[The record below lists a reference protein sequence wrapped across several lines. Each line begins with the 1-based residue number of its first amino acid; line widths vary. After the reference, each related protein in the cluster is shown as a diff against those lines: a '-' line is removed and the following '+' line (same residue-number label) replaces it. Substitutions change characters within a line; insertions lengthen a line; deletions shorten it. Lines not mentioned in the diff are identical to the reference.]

1 MLGDGKHADRV
12 EEILRQAGPDSYS
25 LVVSQVTAGEAL
37 AVVLRRGPDAGRMLR
52 GLLDLLAD
60 YRVEPD
66 RCMPQLSANVL
77 DIMRDLADVVPGLDI
92 TDGVILAH
100 ALADPYSVFL
110 VTRDHVMVNNAEIM
124 HCEKML
130 REQGRRCT
138 LLRIINPIETSLAFG
153 SR

>member
-12 EEILRQAGPDSYS
+12 EETLRQAGPDSYS
-25 LVVSQVTAGEAL
+25 LVVSQVTAGEAV
-37 AVVLRRGPDAGRMLR
+37 AVVLRRGPDAERMLR
-52 GLLDLLAD
+52 ALLDLLAD
-60 YRVEPD
+60 YRAEPD
-66 RCMPQLSANVL
+66 RCMPPLSANVL

-92 TDGVILAH
+92 ADGIVLAH

-110 VTRDHVMVNNAEIM
+110 VTRDRVMVNNAEIM
-124 HCEKML
+124 HYEKMP

-138 LLRIINPIETSLAFG
+138 VLRIINPIETSLAFG